1 MTLESLHT
9 AEFSRGIAGRV
20 CRPVAADNRGRW
32 RKGTGIA
39 RQTPSCPRQICR
51 LQFPIMMFPRLSP
64 GIALLALA
72 ITGAAAAADQPITIG
87 AAQRQ
92 ALGIRTAAVRAAGAA
107 AIATLPATIA
117 PPPGARVAVSA
128 PFAGVIRQNF
138 ATAGQS
144 VRAGEALATVFSRDV
159 LEIGA
164 ELARARA
171 RQGVARSAAARTD
184 QLVREGIVAGARAEE
199 ARAALREAQADV
211 ASRQR
216 LLGLANADAGSG
228 VYTLRAPIA
237 GRISAA
243 SATTGGAVDTMAAPF
258 IIDAAQRYAVEAQL
272 PARLVGQVRTGDRI
286 GLPSG
291 ITGTVTAVG
300 VTVDPQTR
308 SARLLA
314 SVPAAPG
321 LVSGR
326 SLAITLYGRA
336 APGAVSVPRGAL
348 ARIGNRIMVFAATP
362 SGFAARP
369 VQLLSAGS
377 ADAVVTGLAAGTVV
391 AISGVSELKAIAL
404 AAPAGK

>member
-1 MTLESLHT
+1 MVALVVATPVT
-9 AEFSRGIAGRV
+9 AAE
-20 CRPVAADNRGRW
+20 
-32 RKGTGIA
+32 
-39 RQTPSCPRQICR
+39 RQ
-51 LQFPIMMFPRLSP
+51 
-64 GIALLALA
+64 LAV
-72 ITGAAAAADQPITIG
+72 T

-92 ALGIRTAAVRAAGAA
+92 ALGIRTVAARAADAA

-138 ATAGQS
+138 AIAGQT
-144 VRAGEALATVFSRDV
+144 VRRGEALATVFSRDV
-159 LEIGA
+159 IEIGA
-164 ELARARA
+164 ELSRARA

-199 ARAALREAQADV
+199 ARAALREAEADV

-216 LLGLANADAGSG
+216 LLGLANADAASG

-243 SATTGGAVDTMAAPF
+243 SAATGAAVDTMAAPF

-272 PARLVGQVRTGDRI
+272 PERLVGQVRAGDRI
-286 GLPSG
+286 VLPGG
-291 ITGTVTAVG
+291 IAGTVTSVG
-300 VTVDPQTR
+300 VTIDPQTR

-326 SLAITLYGRA
+326 SLSISLMGRA
-336 APGAVSVPRGAL
+336 VAGAASVPRAAL
-348 ARIGNRIMVFAATP
+348 ARIGNGIVVFAVMP
-362 SGFAARP
+362 SGFAVRP
-369 VQLLSAGS
+369 VRLLSAGS
-377 ADAVVTGLAAGTVV
+377 ADAVVSGLPVGTTV
-391 AISGVSELKAIAL
+391 AVTGVSELKAIAL
-404 AAPAGK
+404 TAPGGK